1 MGILSKLTDTATSGI
16 KGIPCCLIVSGNFS
30 SGLTL
35 GAVAAKTMSLATF
48 TALDASLQASKVAS
62 EFAFGYV
69 EEFVKLAEE
78 ALEKSGSVGDRV
90 TNIAFVTWLIFAR
103 AMPSHMSKLVR
114 TLKLFDEESIDN
126 VEALIE
132 SIVSILEQGDLKSLE
147 ETIGDLLEAGLFG
160 VTVLQPNILL
170 ALFMI
175 MQIIITG
182 ASTLVERGIVEE
194 EEAFSRARNI
204 CAKIWRIYGEVGCG
218 AFN

>member
-1 MGILSKLTDTATSGI
+1 M
-16 KGIPCCLIVSGNFS
+16 
-30 SGLTL
+30 

-48 TALDASLQASKVAS
+48 IALDASLQASKVAS

-69 EEFVKLAEE
+69 EDFVKLAEE

-103 AMPSHMSKLVR
+103 AMPSQMSKLVR
-114 TLKLFDEESIDN
+114 TLKLFDEESIDK

-132 SIVSILEQGDLKSLE
+132 SIVSIIEQGDLKSLE

-175 MQIIITG
+175 MQIIVTG
-182 ASTLVERGIVEE
+182 ASTLVDRGILEE
-194 EEAFSRARNI
+194 EEAFTSARTI
-204 CAKIWRIYGEVGCG
+204 CAKIWRIYGEVGLWTS
-218 AFN
+218 N